1 MNFKTWLE
9 FEEKDFNYYKSL
21 ILGKLDLESPEGL
34 SVSLDT
40 FNTQNLIEQL
50 QSLGEFKELA
60 SDTQQFILN
69 KVKSGDGTVED
80 LIRIMAKKSA

>member
-9 FEEKDFNYYKSL
+9 FQEKDFNYYKNL

-40 FNTQNLIEQL
+40 FNSQNLIEQL
-50 QSLGEFKELA
+50 QGLGEFKELS
-60 SDTQQFILN
+60 SDVQQQIIN
-69 KVKSGDGTVED
+69 KVKSGDGTIED
-80 LIRIMAKKSA
+80 LIRLMADKTA

>member
-9 FEEKDFNYYKSL
+9 FQEKDFNYYKNL

-40 FNTQNLIEQL
+40 FNSQNLIEQL
-50 QSLGEFKELA
+50 QGLGEFKELT
-60 SDTQQFILN
+60 SEIQQQIIN
-69 KVKSGDGTVED
+69 KVKSGDGTIED
-80 LIRIMAKKSA
+80 LIRLMADKTA